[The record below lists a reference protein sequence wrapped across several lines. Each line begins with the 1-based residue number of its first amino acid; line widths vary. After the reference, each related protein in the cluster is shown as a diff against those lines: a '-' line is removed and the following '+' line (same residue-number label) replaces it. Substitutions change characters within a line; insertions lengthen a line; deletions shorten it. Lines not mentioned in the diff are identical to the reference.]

1 LKYFATLDYSD
12 RILITPL
19 KPKKMNKI
27 YISLI
32 LLLTMISSGFAQ
44 TNPELQ
50 KMADADQQD
59 RFSGENWDTVMK
71 NDSIRLAKATK
82 LFKEGELNTAKDYY
96 NAGIIFQHGNDTI
109 ASKMAVESFKTA
121 IEMDSTLNRWWYAAA
136 VDRDLMR
143 RGEPQIYGTQYIV
156 DGSGKQKQY
165 KMDTTQVTDKERT
178 YYQVPTLAQQK
189 ENEKMFDLKSIGS
202 FYVETNSI
210 EKTIDLIKSEFKKGK
225 ESDYYITEKGINDF
239 GYQLMW
245 KNKLEE
251 SLKVLKLNTELYPKA
266 ANTWDSYG
274 EILLKLDQKEAAI
287 KAYKKSLALDPNNEN
302 AINIIAEHK

>member
-1 LKYFATLDYSD
+1 
-12 RILITPL
+12 
-19 KPKKMNKI
+19 MNKI

-156 DGSGKQKQY
+156 DEKTLLRKQTY
-165 KMDTTQVTDKERT
+165 TQV
-178 YYQVPTLAQQK
+178 
-189 ENEKMFDLKSIGS
+189 GS
-202 FYVETNSI
+202 V
-210 EKTIDLIKSEFKKGK
+210 
-225 ESDYYITEKGINDF
+225 
-239 GYQLMW
+239 
-245 KNKLEE
+245 
-251 SLKVLKLNTELYPKA
+251 
-266 ANTWDSYG
+266 
-274 EILLKLDQKEAAI
+274 
-287 KAYKKSLALDPNNEN
+287 
-302 AINIIAEHK
+302 

>member
-1 LKYFATLDYSD
+1 
-12 RILITPL
+12 
-19 KPKKMNKI
+19 MNKI
-27 YISLI
+27 FFSLI
-32 LLLTMISSGFAQ
+32 VLVTISNGFAQ

-71 NDSIRLAKATK
+71 NDRIRLAKATH

-109 ASKMAVESFKTA
+109 ASTMAVESFKTA

-143 RGEPQIYGTQYIV
+143 RGEPQIYGTQYIG

-274 EILLKLDQKEAAI
+274 EILLKLGKEKEGI
-287 KAYKKSLALDPNNEN
+287 KAYKKSLKLDPKNEN
-302 AINIIAEHK
+302 AKSIIASYKQ